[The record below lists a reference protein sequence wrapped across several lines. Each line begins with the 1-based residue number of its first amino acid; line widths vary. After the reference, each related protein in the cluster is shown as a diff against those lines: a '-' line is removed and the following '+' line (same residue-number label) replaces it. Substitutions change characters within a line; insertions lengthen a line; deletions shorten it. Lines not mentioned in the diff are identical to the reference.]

1 MLRGK
6 LERSTV
12 TRCQQLGLAPVM
24 SSINRTNGMNHVFRR
39 KVSGRG
45 DHGLAGREPL
55 GILCPAN
62 FAASFQNRWPTGAVD
77 GAVNTGSTQ
86 KRRVG
91 RVDDRV
97 NVVTGDVANGN
108 RYTTAEKRGYIFCH
122 WISESGVDSS

>member
-1 MLRGK
+1 MLRAK
-6 LERSTV
+6 LERSAV

-62 FAASFQNRWPTGAVD
+62 FTASLQNRWPTGAVD
-77 GAVNTGSTQ
+77 GAVNAASTQ
-86 KRRVG
+86 ESRVG
-91 RVDDRV
+91 RVNDRV
-97 NVVTGDVANGN
+97 NLVAGDVAYGN
-108 RYTTAEKRGYIFCH
+108 PHATAEKRG
-122 WISESGVDSS
+122 